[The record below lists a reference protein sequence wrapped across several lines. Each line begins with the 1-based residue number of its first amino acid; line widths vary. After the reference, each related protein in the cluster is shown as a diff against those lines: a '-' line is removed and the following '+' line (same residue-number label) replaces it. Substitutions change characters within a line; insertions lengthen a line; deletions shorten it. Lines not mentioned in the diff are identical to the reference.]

1 MSLSEKPCSDTWP
14 RSLSWKYCTT
24 RSNTSGSARREMK
37 PISFI
42 AETMRVVSRVIAPCR
57 NDTIPRRIPSLTVA
71 TAPKS
76 RNTMVGGAP
85 GAAGGATS
93 RFPGCGSA

>member
-1 MSLSEKPCSDTWP
+1 MSFSEKPFIDTCP

-24 RSNTSGSARREMK
+24 RSNTSGSARREMN

-42 AETMRVVSRVIAPCR
+42 ADTMRVVSRVIAPCR
-57 NDTIPRRIPSLTVA
+57 NDIIPRRIPSLTVPI
-71 TAPKS
+71 APKS
-76 RNTMVGGAP
+76 RNTTVGGP
-85 GAAGGATS
+85 TGGDWIS